1 MKTTT
6 NPTAEPVVRVST
18 TPRTMRG
25 IGSGEH
31 DSMPPAGAAV
41 HQYEAVRERLSE
53 RRREL
58 GMSMSAL
65 ARKIGVTPSM
75 ISQIERGQSLPSV
88 ETLFA
93 LAEALGATVDTFFGS
108 PDHVA
113 EGRSASKRPSGR
125 ARAAAGATAGADP
138 YFVGKEDRTAI
149 SIEGGVRWERL
160 TPRAMVDFDFLELIY
175 APGAQSSE
183 HLYPHPGFEMVLV
196 ISGRMEIYVGFEHY
210 VLDPGDSIAFSSS
223 VPHRYVNPLDQES
236 RAVTTIIHEPVVAAG
251 SVTHAAP
258 MPRVA
263 GVADAAATRASRG
276 ARS

>member
-1 MKTTT
+1 MSTS
-6 NPTAEPVVRVST
+6 PAETAVL
-18 TPRTMRG
+18 
-25 IGSGEH
+25 
-31 DSMPPAGAAV
+31 
-41 HQYEAVRERLSE
+41 QYEAVRERLSE
-53 RRREL
+53 RRQEL

-108 PDHVA
+108 PDPA
-113 EGRSASKRPSGR
+113 AGTPSSSKRASGP
-125 ARAAAGATAGADP
+125 AKAEAGAAASADP
-138 YFVGKEDRTAI
+138 YFVGRENRTAI

-160 TPRAMVDFDFLELIY
+160 TPRPMVDLDFLELIY

-223 VPHRYVNPLDQES
+223 LPHRYVNPLDQES
-236 RAVTTIIHEPVVAAG
+236 RAVTTILHEPVVTLGNAADE
-251 SVTHAAP
+251 AP
-258 MPRVA
+258 TPRVA
-263 GVADAAATRASRG
+263 GIAAAGATRARRR
-276 ARS
+276 ARA